1 MTSGGNHFNGITNN
15 QLYQICLD
23 SIGLKA
29 KKIVSRHAKR
39 DHRQVLPLKYAMP
52 NITSSALIA
61 PISFFPSPHSP
72 FMVGEEIFTS
82 PSECRQTHFR
92 TIKCLKKFPFSSD
105 FATLTRE
112 CMNTLCMKE

>member
-23 SIGLKA
+23 SRPKG

-52 NITSSALIA
+52 
-61 PISFFPSPHSP
+61 ISPL
-72 FMVGEEIFTS
+72 V
-82 PSECRQTHFR
+82 
-92 TIKCLKKFPFSSD
+92 
-105 FATLTRE
+105 
-112 CMNTLCMKE
+112 